1 MTNGSSAILG
11 LIPLAQ
17 SLTIA
22 SKALEPKDDLKDI
35 VSDFSEIIVGTKL
48 NGFTKNE
55 LKALKTAKLSME
67 DKLEIEK
74 IGKIKLSKV
83 TK

>member
-1 MTNGSSAILG
+1 MNLFNEE
-11 LIPLAQ
+11 
-17 SLTIA
+17 
-22 SKALEPKDDLKDI
+22 KRKM
-35 VSDFSEIIVGTKL
+35 FSEDIEPKL